1 MIKQMRLTS
10 IALFILIFIVS
21 ISCNNS
27 EIYSPYSQL
36 QEDIQKIDAY
46 LSENNIIA
54 SKSSSGLRYV
64 IVDEGLGSNPVRGNI
79 VKVHYTGRLFDG
91 TVFDSSYDRGEPFS
105 YTHGVGN
112 VIAGWDEG
120 LSYIGERGK
129 ITLYIPSVLAYG
141 NRGSGDIIKPNENL
155 IFDVELLSV
164 Q

>member
-1 MIKQMRLTS
+1 MKASSIIVLVLTVV
-10 IALFILIFIVS
+10 ILF
-21 ISCNNS
+21 SC
-27 EIYSPYSQL
+27 EKTDLYSPYAQL

-46 LSENNIIA
+46 LEENNITA

-64 IVDEGLGSNPVRGNI
+64 IIDEGLGSNPVRGNI
-79 VKVHYTGRLFDG
+79 VKVHYTGKLFDG

-105 YTHGVGN
+105 YTHGVGQ
-112 VIAGWDEG
+112 VISGWDEG

-141 NRGSGDIIKPNENL
+141 RRGSGDIKPNENL
-155 IFDVELLSV
+155 IFDVELISV

>member
-1 MIKQMRLTS
+1 MKASSLVLQL
-10 IALFILIFIVS
+10 LVIFLLL
-21 ISCNNS
+21 SCS
-27 EIYSPYSQL
+27 ETGLYNPYTQL

-46 LSENNIIA
+46 LAENNIVA

-64 IVDEGLGSNPVRGNI
+64 IVDEGLGSNPIRGNI
-79 VKVHYTGRLFDG
+79 VKVHYTGKLFDG
-91 TVFDSSYDRGEPFS
+91 TVFDSSYDRGEPLS

-112 VIAGWDEG
+112 VISGWDEG

-141 NRGSGDIIKPNENL
+141 NRGSGDIIKPNDNL
-155 IFDVELLSV
+155 IFDIELLSV